1 MPASRPTAEQ
11 LERQSV
17 VLVECTIP
25 AEMTIDEW
33 RWQRRPRAAPAD
45 SCDHLHETTS
55 RYDRDRKQ
63 LTFLLVCPECG
74 TEKVVDSIHY
84 EPHFTPHAPG
94 ESAGATV
101 HQLPVRRHSQPAR
114 RAA

>member
-25 AEMTIDEW
+25 AELTIDEW
-33 RWQRRPRAAPAD
+33 RRQRRPRATPAE
-45 SCDHLHETTS
+45 SCDHLHDSTS
-55 RYDRDRKQ
+55 RYDHKRKQ
-63 LTFLLVCPECG
+63 LTFLLVCPECR

-84 EPHFTPHAPG
+84 EPHFTPHAPA

-101 HQLPVRRHSQPAR
+101 HQLPVRRHSQPLR

>member
-1 MPASRPTAEQ
+1 MPASRATAEQ

-33 RWQRRPRAAPAD
+33 RWQRRPRDTPAE
-45 SCDHLHETTS
+45 SCDHLHDSTS
-55 RYDRDRKQ
+55 RYDHERKQ
-63 LTFLLVCPECG
+63 LTFLLVCPVCR

-84 EPHFTPHAPG
+84 EPHFTPHAPA
-94 ESAGATV
+94 EPVEAKV
-101 HQLPVRRHSQPAR
+101 YQFPVRRRTRPTR
-114 RAA
+114 LAA